1 MGGGTFLY
9 PPCTPLSQR
18 TSQQSSSTFNPK
30 AVTEAAYLA
39 AQDSPR
45 SAQDGPLLRFD
56 GEKVDYT
63 PKACDDLHTRS
74 RKRPLS
80 EATTVNYNQH
90 PDSWTVFAGHSVQYK
105 PMPAHT
111 KTAVTYVRRV
121 QLGLRVL
128 TELAAVGLLV
138 AMILIQNISNV
149 ISWLLRVAPAW
160 DVIATLYALYHLCRS
175 ATART
180 AASSASYHVFAL
192 VTDVALLPFYI
203 IMCLNAR
210 ANYLANPSDPFR
222 WASLLKQKADT
233 TDLLFATFTVS
244 AVITGFHLVSACLDL
259 YLALTFKKIA
269 SLPPDAN
276 PLEDNLTSR
285 TSTRMSKHK
294 YKNSEITLTGDAWAE
309 KKAGFLSGSTLD
321 VGRHSRLSHASKDMD
336 DVEFHKIPFSH
347 TRMRSTDSFLPH
359 NPETGRLSR
368 NGFEEVN
375 LSRPASPYISRPS
388 PLREGASRPH
398 SSATLRKEVDI
409 TDFGRTASPA
419 LPNAA
424 PSRNTIASQQ
434 KANLLHD
441 NWYAL
446 DTEASDLDPNSRG
459 PTPGFVDEEHG
470 MNPSLMPQP
479 LKMNPP
485 TPPVETD
492 TEYPDAD
499 NDAPLSSF
507 IKRKPLATREDHG
520 NADLSRNVTVIS
532 RSTTS
537 SYYSDDKDHDDGFAT
552 DDDGVKG
559 VATPKRKY
567 YGDLA
572 AATRGVLGTV
582 KYKTT
587 PASAGRI
594 LSNETVKSNGTI
606 DAAAFDSTGFSAL
619 GGYGYAESPKKK
631 KDRAGR
637 VVSRTGVDIVDVA
650 EHGFGRRREVSGKVA
665 EEGRGGSSWWSRKGH

>member
-1 MGGGTFLY
+1 M
-9 PPCTPLSQR
+9 
-18 TSQQSSSTFNPK
+18 
-30 AVTEAAYLA
+30 
-39 AQDSPR
+39 
-45 SAQDGPLLRFD
+45 
-56 GEKVDYT
+56 
-63 PKACDDLHTRS
+63 
-74 RKRPLS
+74 
-80 EATTVNYNQH
+80 
-90 PDSWTVFAGHSVQYK
+90 
-105 PMPAHT
+105 
-111 KTAVTYVRRV
+111 
-121 QLGLRVL
+121 
-128 TELAAVGLLV
+128 
-138 AMILIQNISNV
+138 
-149 ISWLLRVAPAW
+149 
-160 DVIATLYALYHLCRS
+160 IATLYALYHLCRP

-192 VTDVALLPFYI
+192 VTDLALLPFYV
-203 IMCLNAR
+203 IMFLNAR
-210 ANYLANPSDPFR
+210 SNYLANPSDPYR
-222 WASLLKQKADT
+222 WTSLLNQDADT
-233 TDLLFATFTVS
+233 TDLLFGTFIGAT
-244 AVITGFHLVSACLDL
+244 VITGLHLVSACLDL
-259 YLALTFKKIA
+259 YLTLIFKKIA

-276 PLEDNLTSR
+276 PLEGNLTSR

-294 YKNSEITLTGDAWAE
+294 YKNSEATLSGDAWSE

-347 TRMRSTDSFLPH
+347 TRMRSTDSFAPL
-359 NPETGRLSR
+359 NPETAHLSR
-368 NGFEEVN
+368 QGFEEVN
-375 LSRPASPYISRPS
+375 LSRPASPYVSRPS
-388 PLREGASRPH
+388 PLRDGASRPH

-446 DTEASDLDPNSRG
+446 DSEASDLDPNSRG
-459 PTPGFVDEEHG
+459 PTPGFADEEHN
-470 MNPSLMPQP
+470 MNHSLMPQP

-485 TPPVETD
+485 TPPIETD
-492 TEYPDAD
+492 SEYPDAD

-507 IKRKPLATREDHG
+507 IKRKPLATREDNG

-532 RSTTS
+532 RSTASTS
-537 SYYSDDKDHDDGFAT
+537 SLYSDKDHDD
-552 DDDGVKG
+552 DGGIKG
-559 VATPKRKY
+559 VATPKGKY
-567 YGDLA
+567 YGNLA

-619 GGYGYAESPKKK
+619 GGYGYGEPGKK
-631 KDRAGR
+631 KDRGGR